1 MAENKK
7 QHYVPKFYLKLFSIN
22 QSNSYIKIFVKST
35 NKIISQGDLKNQAY
49 ENYFYGKDT
58 VIETNFSKI
67 EGEVSRI
74 VSDIIKLKTIPKPA
88 TEDYISLWLFTFLQ
102 DSRTK
107 FSADE
112 TNEMIDHTL
121 KTILKYDKRFKD
133 EIENL
138 KFGYDNPALFNLE
151 TLISVIGVT
160 KDLNCKLIINKTKWP
175 FITSDNPI
183 VRYNQFLEKRKHPFG
198 KCGLA
203 SKGLQV
209 FYPLSP
215 ELALIYY
222 DDKVYK
228 IGYRKRYYVETYN
241 EKDIES
247 LNLLQFL
254 NSDKVIFSNEK
265 ASDFY
270 LELLKEKS
278 AKFNSNRGSIIN
290 ELPENRHEDGTH
302 SVIMHN
308 QRKDIDINL
317 NLSFIKLTSGA
328 NAYKMTGFVTELR
341 NEDLRNKQN
350 N

>member
-22 QSNSYIKIFVKST
+22 QSNSHIKIFVKST
-35 NKIISQGDLKNQAY
+35 NKIIPQGDLKNQVY

-58 VIETNFSKI
+58 EIEANFSKI
-67 EGEVSRI
+67 EGEVSRM
-74 VSDIIKLKTIPKPA
+74 VSEIIEFKSIPKPA

-102 DSRTK
+102 ESRTK

-112 TNEMIDHTL
+112 TNEMIDQTL

-138 KFGYDNPALFNLE
+138 KFGYDNPALLNLE
-151 TLISVIGVT
+151 TLINVIEVT
-160 KDLNCKLIINKTKWP
+160 KDLNCKLIINKTKKP

-183 VRYNQFLEKRKHPFG
+183 VLYNHFLEKRKHPFG

-203 SKGLQV
+203 SKGLEV

-228 IGYRKRYYVETYN
+228 VGYRKRNYIETYN
-241 EKDIES
+241 EKDIDS
-247 LNLLQFL
+247 LNLL
-254 NSDKVIFSNEK
+254 
-265 ASDFY
+265 
-270 LELLKEKS
+270 
-278 AKFNSNRGSIIN
+278 
-290 ELPENRHEDGTH
+290 
-302 SVIMHN
+302 
-308 QRKDIDINL
+308 
-317 NLSFIKLTSGA
+317 
-328 NAYKMTGFVTELR
+328 
-341 NEDLRNKQN
+341 
-350 N
+350 